1 MRARSIGSPAFVLL
15 AALAALAAG
24 VRCDGGTRAC
34 TQGTLFVTV
43 TFGGATRNADQV
55 SVDVIIDGGA
65 PKTNLRGRAPGA
77 LQDTL
82 EIEFPN
88 GIRLGRRVE
97 VLVTALMNGSAI
109 GTGMAT
115 VAALP
120 AGCAALTVALA
131 GGTPAGG
138 GGTGGGG
145 AVGGAGG
152 TGPGGG
158 SGGGTGAGGS
168 VGGQGGTGGNVGGRG
183 GTGGSVG
190 GRGGTGGSVGG
201 RGGTG
206 GSIGGRGGTGGN
218 VGGRGGTGGSTGGR
232 GGGVVVSNR
241 NFDLLFLIDDSSSMR
256 LAQAN
261 IERSFPAFMTRL
273 RTAPLGLPN
282 IHVAVISSDMGAGD
296 GSVAS
301 CDTTG
306 GKQGIFQYTPRGTCS
321 ATGLQAGSTYI
332 SDIAGTRNYTGALEN
347 VFTCIAA
354 LGETGCGFEHQFAA
368 VLRSL
373 GADGRAAPAENQ
385 GFLRPDAYLGVIM
398 VTNEDDC
405 SATPGV
411 PLFDTGSNTNIA
423 SQLGPPA
430 NFRCGEF
437 GHLCD
442 SASGTGMHPSRLAP
456 NNNMSAMVSYT
467 NCRSNDTEGYL
478 LSALDVANRLKALKS
493 DPSQV
498 LVAAITGSPT
508 PYTVTWRAPSTA
520 DTSCGAASCPW
531 PVIAHSCTAA
541 DSSFADPSVR
551 VSDFVG
557 HFGSNGLRFSICGD
571 IGAAMQSVADKIISL
586 M

>member
-1 MRARSIGSPAFVLL
+1 MFVLL
-15 AALAALAAG
+15 AALAALATG
-24 VRCDGGTRAC
+24 VRCDGRTLAC
-34 TQGTLFVTV
+34 KQGMLVITIL
-43 TFGGATRNADQV
+43 FGGATRNADQV
-55 SVDVIIDGGA
+55 SVDVTIDGGA
-65 PKTNLRGRAPGA
+65 PETNTRNRAAGA
-77 LQDTL
+77 SQGT
-82 EIEFPN
+82 IEFDFAN
-88 GIRLGRRVE
+88 GYPVGRRVE
-97 VLVTALMNGSAI
+97 VRVTALMNGSAI
-109 GTGMAT
+109 GAGMTT
-115 VAALP
+115 VSALP
-120 AGCAALTVALA
+120 AGCAALTVALDD
-131 GGTPAGG
+131 GTPAGA

-145 AVGGAGG
+145 AGGAGG
-152 TGPGGG
+152 SGTGGDAGGG
-158 SGGGTGAGGS
+158 SGGGTGTGGS
-168 VGGQGGTGGNVGGRG
+168 VGGQGGTGGSVAGRG

-190 GRGGTGGSVGG
+190 GRGGTGGS
-201 RGGTG
+201 
-206 GSIGGRGGTGGN
+206 

-261 IERSFPAFMTRL
+261 LERSFPAFMTRL

-306 GKQGIFQYTPRGTCS
+306 GKQGIFQYTPRGTCT

-332 SDIAGTRNYTGALEN
+332 SDIGGTRNYTGNLEN

-398 VTNEDDC
+398 ITNEDDC
-405 SATPGV
+405 SAAPGV

-437 GHLCD
+437 GHICD
-442 SASGTGMHPSRLAP
+442 SAAGAGMHPSRVAP

-467 NCRSNDTEGYL
+467 NCRSNDNEGYL

-498 LVAAITGSPT
+498 IVAAITGPPT
-508 PYTVTWRAPSTA
+508 PYIVTWRAPSTA

-531 PVIAHSCTAA
+531 PVIAHSCTAS
-541 DSSFADPSVR
+541 DGSFADPPVR
-551 VSDFVG
+551 VSDLVG

-571 IGAAMQSVADKIISL
+571 IGAAMQGVADKIISL